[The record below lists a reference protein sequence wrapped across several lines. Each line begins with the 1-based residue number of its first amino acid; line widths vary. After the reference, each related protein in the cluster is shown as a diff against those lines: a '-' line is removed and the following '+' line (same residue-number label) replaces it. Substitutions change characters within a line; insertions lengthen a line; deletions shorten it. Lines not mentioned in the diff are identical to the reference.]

1 MTRLILGSVA
11 AALLSA
17 SSAALA
23 VPLQWTVHDLDFGS
37 GASITGNFVF
47 DAAVGGAAGYSD
59 VNLTLSG
66 AIVPSFDGV
75 YDAIA
80 SAPGVGSG
88 LLVAYMS
95 ATGGGTGDP
104 GIALFFNPDLSDTG
118 AAVAV
123 DTFAYGT
130 CATTTGD
137 TCGDSILAAEVH
149 FQPDGAATSARL
161 PLDTPVPAMVG
172 LLGLAVVG
180 LGVLR
185 RRRMTQGW
193 RL

>member
-11 AALLSA
+11 AVLLSA

-37 GASITGNFVF
+37 GASITGSFVF
-47 DAAVGGAAGYSD
+47 DAAVGGGAGYSD

-66 AIVPSFDGV
+66 AIVASFDGV

-104 GIALFFNPDLSDTG
+104 GIGLVFNPDLSDSG
-118 AAVAV
+118 ATVAV
-123 DTFAYGT
+123 DIFAYGT

-137 TCGDSILAAEVH
+137 TCGDSILAAEQH

-161 PLDTPVPAMVG
+161 PLDTPVPAMAG

-180 LGVLR
+180 LGLLR
-185 RRRMTQGW
+185 RHATARRH
-193 RL
+193 RA